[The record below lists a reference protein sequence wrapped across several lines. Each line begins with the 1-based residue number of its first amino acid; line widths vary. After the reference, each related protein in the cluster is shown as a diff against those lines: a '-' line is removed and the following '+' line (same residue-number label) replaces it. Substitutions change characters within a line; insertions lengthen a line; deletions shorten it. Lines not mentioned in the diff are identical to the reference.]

1 VGKRTDGASLSKL
14 LRRIEGCE
22 IERYGNRMR
31 HSGRRLEQRG
41 GIKEAKIWW
50 DCLHLHRRSSPH
62 EDEPWNEPRK
72 VYETESRR
80 VSESHGN
87 HRRVA
92 LRRPPA
98 RVALRAG

>member
-1 VGKRTDGASLSKL
+1 MGKRTDCASLSKL

-41 GIKEAKIWW
+41 GIKEAEKWW

-62 EDEPWNEPRK
+62 MRRGVDFERRIR
-72 VYETESRR
+72 TEER
-80 VSESHGN
+80 N
-87 HRRVA
+87 FF
-92 LRRPPA
+92 
-98 RVALRAG
+98 